1 MRRVPLI
8 ASDRT
13 VKEVAAILH
22 PLQTRAIQKR
32 ADEMVAERW
41 PGIVAK
47 LDAAEA
53 KRARRRARN
62 LGLS

>member
-8 ASDRT
+8 TDDGD
-13 VKEVAAILH
+13 VKQVAPILH
-22 PLQTRAIQKR
+22 PMQIRAIRKR